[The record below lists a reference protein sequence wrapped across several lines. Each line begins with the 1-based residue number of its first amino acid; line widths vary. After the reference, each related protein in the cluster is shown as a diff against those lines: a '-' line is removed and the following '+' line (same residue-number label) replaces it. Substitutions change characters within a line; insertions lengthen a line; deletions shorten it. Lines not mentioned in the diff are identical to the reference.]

1 MNFYKLI
8 SNKLLLNIY
17 TRATFEDDYA
27 GVFKSLLVQ
36 NRTQPQLSILCSDY
50 SFWRNKKCY
59 NDSNY
64 FDQEIGELYTE
75 TRRCSSYTNVT
86 QNDTQLSGKL
96 KWIGAGLMD
105 EDDLNFLND
114 FLVNVTVKGNSYCND
129 EKNNV
134 GCDWDGGD
142 CCGPNVRTFFCS
154 QCVCLDPNSQDRYEC
169 KRPDSYF
176 CPLSKICIPN
186 EWKCDGAVQ
195 CIHGDDE
202 DFELCK
208 DSFPE
213 AATITCLE
221 KDRPFYEIWIKATP
235 CDGVVECKDGQD
247 ENCQLDPPGM
257 DYIIMTSIVFV
268 IFSAWIYKYIQIH
281 ATRANS
287 DCTILIHSF
296 DEPAVIADDPEVITS
311 IDWDPDE
318 CKKYK
323 GMKLIDLKV

>member
-8 SNKLLLNIY
+8 SNELLLNPIY
-17 TRATFEDDYA
+17 TRATFEDDYKSA
-27 GVFKSLLVQ
+27 IFLNFKKRQ
-36 NRTQPQLSILCSDY
+36 QSILCSDY

-59 NDSNY
+59 HDAN
-64 FDQEIGELYTE
+64 YTE
-75 TRRCSSYTNVT
+75 TRWCSSYTNVT
-86 QNDTQLSGKL
+86 QNDTQVSGNL
-96 KWIGAGLMD
+96 NCIGAGLLD
-105 EDDLNFLND
+105 LVPDLNIS
-114 FLVNVTVKGNSYCND
+114 VKGNGYCND

-142 CCGPNVRTFFCS
+142 CCGSNVRTSFCS
-154 QCVCLDPNSQDRYEC
+154 QCLCLDPNSQDRYEC

-176 CPLSKICIPN
+176 CPLSKTCIPN
-186 EWKCDGAVQ
+186 KWKCDGAVQ

-221 KDRPFYEIWIKATP
+221 KDRSFYEIWIKATP

-247 ENCQLDPPGM
+247 ENCELNPPGI
-257 DYIIMTSIVFV
+257 DYIIMGCLVLV
-268 IFSAWIYKYIQIH
+268 IFSAWIYKYIQLLS
-281 ATRANS
+281 RENS
-287 DCTILIHSF
+287 DCASLIHST
-296 DEPAVIADDPEVITS
+296 DEPATMTDDPEVITS
-311 IDWDPDE
+311 NEWDPDE

>member
-17 TRATFEDDYA
+17 TRATFEEDFADF
-27 GVFKSLLVQ
+27 FKSALNLKI
-36 NRTQPQLSILCSDY
+36 TQPSILCSDY

-59 NDSNY
+59 HVHDANY
-64 FDQEIGELYTE
+64 FDQEFGELYTE
-75 TRRCSSYTNVT
+75 TRRCSSYTNET
-86 QNDTQLSGKL
+86 QNDTQISGKL
-96 KWIGAGLMD
+96 NWIGAGL
-105 EDDLNFLND
+105 ELNFLND
-114 FLVNVTVKGNSYCND
+114 ILANVTVKGNGFCND

-142 CCGPNVRTFFCS
+142 CCGPNVRTSNCL
-154 QCVCLDPNSQDRYEC
+154 QCLCLDPNSQDRYEC

-176 CPLSKICIPN
+176 CPLSKTCIPN
-186 EWKCDGAVQ
+186 KWKCDGAVQ

-221 KDRPFYEIWIKATP
+221 KDRSFYEIWIKATP

-247 ENCQLDPPGM
+247 ENCELNPPGI
-257 DYIIMTSIVFV
+257 DYIIMGCLVLV
-268 IFSAWIYKYIQIH
+268 IFSAWIYKYIQLLWIY

-287 DCTILIHSF
+287 DCTSLIHST
-296 DEPAVIADDPEVITS
+296 DEPATITDDPEVITS
-311 IDWDPDE
+311 NEWDPDE